1 MENFKGVS
9 KQKRKKNIKRFE
21 FHNNSI
27 QDWVFT
33 ITSCRKVL
41 VFEKMPDNKIQ
52 NSPYSVFRN
61 YLLKEIRPEPCPLHN
76 IHNLS
81 GITY

>member
-1 MENFKGVS
+1 MFQNK
-9 KQKRKKNIKRFE
+9 KRKKNIKRLSFIITQFKIE
-21 FHNNSI
+21 FLLLP
-27 QDWVFT
+27 VVGK
-33 ITSCRKVL
+33 CL
-41 VFEKMPDNKIQ
+41 FEKMPDNKIQ